1 MRFDKGGLRAAFF
14 FIPFTLAV
22 LGAGVPFLCV
32 LGGLRTAAFAGA
44 AAWLWRRRDDPVSVS
59 AYSAA
64 VAAFAVLA
72 VGHAFSSVYV
82 WASLQHALNIAL
94 AAVLLYWAALR
105 FRGGDGELR
114 ASGLT
119 AWFAVVAAVEV
130 VVAVHQRFGG
140 GSARPEGTFGNPVF
154 LSEFLAM
161 AALLLGARALW
172 ADDAKRPRH
181 LAWGAGAILLLASA
195 LTLTWSRGVAVAL
208 VPALGA
214 LVLLRFGFSRGV
226 KAFLLVGL
234 PLLAAA
240 GWYSMSRFFAAD
252 VYNYGRL
259 AFWRVALRIF
269 AEHPF
274 GVGLG
279 GYKFFWF
286 REQEP
291 FPEAFR
297 HYAKFA
303 QSPHNEYLEVLVGL
317 GFPGLLFFLLAIV
330 PPMIAAARGWKEIPE
345 SRRGLAAG
353 AFSALVLTGV
363 QALFNFNFHEAGI
376 FCTGAL
382 LLGALLGCMPEGSL
396 GRPVPLPAWL
406 PRAGSLACLLLSA
419 ASLSLLAGT
428 AAFERGMSAV
438 RGGDLR
444 SAERNLL
451 AASTL
456 DPYRSAVPDA
466 LSAIS
471 FRRYRIAAQK
481 KEAGAPKHLEESIR
495 RLVRARELCP
505 MEPSYPQRLAMLHW
519 EGYRTTGSPAA
530 LEASLSGFDE
540 TLRNNPYRVE
550 ALWEK
555 AWVLREVGRDGEA
568 DAALLR
574 AVSIEPNFCRAYA
587 KLAESSRGKDG
598 TQSLAWEARA
608 ARCRKAARGR
618 ALEDNERWLVVEKGT
633 APGTE

>member
-14 FIPFTLAV
+14 FLPFTLAV

-32 LGGLRTAAFAGA
+32 LGALRTAAFAGA
-44 AAWLWRRRDDPVSVS
+44 AAWLWRRRNDPVSGS
-59 AYSAA
+59 AHSAA
-64 VAAFAVLA
+64 VVSFAVLA
-72 VGHAFSSVYV
+72 IGHAFSSVYV
-82 WASLQHALNIAL
+82 WASLQHGLNIAM
-94 AAVLLYWAALR
+94 AAVLLFWAAAR
-105 FRGGDGELR
+105 FRGSAGEPGELP
-114 ASGLT
+114 LT
-119 AWFAVVAAVEV
+119 EWFGALAAIE
-130 VVAVHQRFGG
+130 VAVAIGQRLGG
-140 GSARPEGTFGNPVF
+140 ASSRPEGSFGNPVF

-161 AALLLGARALW
+161 AALLLAARALW
-172 ADDAKRPRH
+172 VEDAKRLRG
-181 LAWGAGAILLLASA
+181 LAWGAGAVLLLASA
-195 LTLTWSRGVAVAL
+195 LSLTWSRGVAVAL
-208 VPALGA
+208 VPALGT
-214 LVLLRFGFSRGV
+214 LVLLRFGVSRGV
-226 KAFLLVGL
+226 KAFLFIGL

-240 GWYSMSRFFAAD
+240 GWYSASRFFAAD
-252 VYNYGRL
+252 IYNYGRWV
-259 AFWRVALRIF
+259 FWRVALRIF
-269 AEHPF
+269 ADHPF

-317 GFPGLLFFLLAIV
+317 GILGLLFFLFSIV
-330 PPMIAAARGWKEIPE
+330 PPMAVAAWRWKEIPE

-376 FCTGAL
+376 YCAGAL
-382 LLGALLGCMPEGSL
+382 LLGALLGCLPERSL

-406 PRAGSLACLLLSA
+406 PRAGALACLLLSA

-444 SAERNLL
+444 SAERTLL
-451 AASTL
+451 AASAL
-456 DPYRSAVPDA
+456 DPYRSAIPDA

-481 KEAGAPKHLEESIR
+481 KEADAPKHLRESIR
-495 RLVRARELCP
+495 RLVRARELSP

-519 EGYRTTGSPAA
+519 EVYRTTGSPAA
-530 LEASLSGFDE
+530 LEASLSCFDD

-587 KLAESSRGKDG
+587 KLAESSKGKDEER
-598 TQSLAWEARA
+598 SLAWETRA
-608 ARCRKAARGR
+608 ARCRETARGR
-618 ALEDNERWLVVEKGT
+618 ALEDNERWLVAE
-633 APGTE
+633 PGDSPEAE